1 MIAMSGMC
9 MHCACHPGSG
19 MFARLVWL
27 LMRMFMG
34 VSVIHG
40 ALILSRSGYL
50 IYRLWRLWRL

>member
-9 MHCACHPGSG
+9 LHCACHPRSG
-19 MFARLVWL
+19 MFVRLVWL

-40 ALILSRSGYL
+40 VRVSFSG
-50 IYRLWRLWRL
+50 

>member
-19 MFARLVWL
+19 MFARLAWL

-40 ALILSRSGYL
+40 VLVLSRSGYL
-50 IYRLWRLWRL
+50 IYRLWRL